1 MESPWLHAYWQER
14 VLSEFGAGWRAGI
27 EQLHQLVMTQFAE
40 PLSTEMLKQVL
51 AQLLL
56 YYTRMQDLVRKEWAG
71 QRDTLGSK
79 IVPTATMLQEIRKYS
94 AATS

>member
-1 MESPWLHAYWQER
+1 M
-14 VLSEFGAGWRAGI
+14 LSEFGAGWRAGI

-56 YYTRMQDLVRKEWAG
+56 YYTRMQDLIRKDWAG
-71 QRDTLGSK
+71 ERVRLGSK

-94 AATS
+94 TSAS